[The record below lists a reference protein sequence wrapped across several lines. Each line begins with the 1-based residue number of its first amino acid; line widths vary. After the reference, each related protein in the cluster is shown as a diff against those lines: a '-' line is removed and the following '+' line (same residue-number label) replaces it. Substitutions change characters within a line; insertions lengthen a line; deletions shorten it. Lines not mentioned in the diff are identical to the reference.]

1 MQGRKSRRRPVSTDG
16 SQRPLRSHLSP
27 QQADRARRRNGDG
40 RSLPGFRVSRPRWH
54 RVGIVPSGCCDLS
67 GSGSLPRVQSGQ
79 RKPCR
84 ADGDSGGFGLR
95 SVLEKPQR
103 DALAYLFVR
112 LHEQGLIV
120 ASIFW
125 GLWLFPLGMLVLRSG
140 FIPRILGVL
149 LMLAGIAYLASSST
163 SLVLPQYADTVGQVV
178 MVLYFGELPFI
189 VWLLIWGVRL
199 RPSTAPAAG
208 SAGG

>member
-1 MQGRKSRRRPVSTDG
+1 
-16 SQRPLRSHLSP
+16 
-27 QQADRARRRNGDG
+27 
-40 RSLPGFRVSRPRWH
+40 
-54 RVGIVPSGCCDLS
+54 
-67 GSGSLPRVQSGQ
+67 
-79 RKPCR
+79 
-84 ADGDSGGFGLR
+84 
-95 SVLEKPQR
+95 
-103 DALAYLFVR
+103 
-112 LHEQGLIV
+112 
-120 ASIFW
+120 
-125 GLWLFPLGMLVLRSG
+125 MLVLRSG